1 MITLSMSETR
11 RSALEQTLATMPNK
25 SEDADIAMSQAAQ
38 LVNERIKQGEPGLY
52 DPSNSADTLVLPLA
66 AMD

>member
-1 MITLSMSETR
+1 MITLSMSETL

-38 LVNERIKQGEPGLY
+38 LVNQRIKQGEPGLY
-52 DPSNSADTLVLPLA
+52 DPSNSADTLVLTLA
-66 AMD
+66 EMG

>member
-1 MITLSMSETR
+1 MSETLR
-11 RSALEQTLATMPNK
+11 NALEQTLATMPNK

-38 LVNERIKQGEPGLY
+38 LVNQRIKQGEPGLY